1 MFFLIISFSSSTSTS
16 AGGAGGAGEVT
27 AVSLIALGVFTL
39 VPNLIL
45 KVDYGRWMFS
55 IIVYYILIF
64 AFLIAIKDKQVI
76 PVLNR
81 EIDKIKAKPFV
92 FIFYVLPLMVT
103 PMWDVNISMV
113 SAHLAGDLN
122 NNLLHLWVD

>member
-1 MFFLIISFSSSTSTS
+1 MVLAIGILT
-16 AGGAGGAGEVT
+16 
-27 AVSLIALGVFTL
+27 I

-64 AFLIAIKDKQVI
+64 TFLIATGDKHFTLA
-76 PVLNR
+76 LNG
-81 EIDKIKAKPFV
+81 EIDRIKTKPFV
-92 FIFYVLPLMVT
+92 LIFYVLPLMVT
-103 PMWDVNISMV
+103 PMWDVNICMV

-122 NNLLHLWVD
+122 SNLLHLWVD